1 MIDVTETL
9 STDNENQLKD
19 VFKINQIQKK
29 CQKHTS
35 SLKFDNNCFNV
46 TRGLIAYVY
55 LLQTITALIEA
66 AILLC
71 SLSLSF
77 FLLEMKAACT
87 QYMHFS
93 VLYVTSDSINSYYI
107 LYHTFSMVI
116 CMCMPIKKCI
126 IKKGNPSK

>member
-46 TRGLIAYVY
+46 TRGLIAYIY
-55 LLQTITALIEA
+55 LLQTITALIDA
-66 AILLC
+66 AILFCL
-71 SLSLSF
+71 LSLPF
-77 FLLEMKAACT
+77 FLLEIKAAYTHKTCILMYYMSQVT
-87 QYMHFS
+87 QSTRIIFCITHF
-93 VLYVTSDSINSYYI
+93 LW
-107 LYHTFSMVI
+107 
-116 CMCMPIKKCI
+116 
-126 IKKGNPSK
+126 